1 MDTFFLKKIQNEMD
15 LREIQQKWLAKKMG
29 VSPQS
34 LNYYLKGTN
43 KIKFFPF
50 YILLNNVFS
59 DEKDIKEGLM
69 SYING
74 TNNVE
79 NLKSCLEWA
88 IQNGEIELF
97 ELALKKAD
105 KETSN
110 VYSLLLL
117 RRQNKISP
125 KELFEKAETLKLDQY
140 KQKEIEVLLYIV
152 SLYSLHDMKKF
163 GVVRLYA
170 DFVLRRVSALKE
182 GYLKD
187 AFKTKVQELT
197 AIALLKENSVDK
209 AINFA
214 SDVIEEG
221 KEELFPLPIITMHN
235 LLGEAFVF
243 TDVKKS
249 IEHNKKAIEMFE
261 NLKFKNQNYEYGL
274 KATHDFIKITNN
286 IFKGLYLIDKS
297 EKAHFLAKQNN
308 PKYKQKSLEILNQL
322 EEENPLTAHQLY
334 YRALAT
340 GEWKDFEK
348 SKKEFYKNEDFY
360 YCQLTEIMPN

>member
-1 MDTFFLKKIQNEMD
+1 MDTFLKKIQNEMD
-15 LREIQQKWLAKKMG
+15 RREIQQKWLSSKMG

-50 YILLNNVFS
+50 YILMINVFS
-59 DEKDIKEGLM
+59 DEKDIKEGLV
-69 SYING
+69 SYINK
-74 TNNVE
+74 TDNVE
-79 NLKSCLEWA
+79 NLKSCLEWS

-97 ELALKKAD
+97 ELALNKAD
-105 KETSN
+105 KETSS

-117 RRQNKISP
+117 RRQNKISS
-125 KELFEKAETLKLDQY
+125 KELFERAESLKLNQF

-163 GVVRLYA
+163 GGILLYA
-170 DFVLRRVSALKE
+170 DFVLKRVSTLKE

-187 AFKTKVQELT
+187 SFKIRVQELT

-214 SDVIEEG
+214 KKIIEEG
-221 KEELFPLPIITMHN
+221 KDELFPLPIISMQN
-235 LLGEAFVF
+235 LLGEAYVF
-243 TDVKKS
+243 TDIKKS

-286 IFKGLYLIDKS
+286 IFEGLYLIDKS
-297 EKAHFLAKQNN
+297 EEAHLLAKQND
-308 PKYKQKSLEILNQL
+308 PKNKQKALEILNKL
-322 EEENPLTAHQLY
+322 EENNALTAHQLY

-340 GEWKDFEK
+340 EDCKDFEI
-348 SKKEFYKNEDFY
+348 SKKQFYKNEDYF
-360 YCQLTEIMPN
+360 YCQLTENPHI